1 MPCRK
6 NGERERKWKK
16 SRIKDGRKVV
26 GNLEERPRTKERSK
40 DSLVWSFS
48 TFSVGILKE
57 GQEFAVGPFISGNL
71 SRRWASD
78 INSTP

>member
-1 MPCRK
+1 MA
-6 NGERERKWKK
+6 
-16 SRIKDGRKVV
+16 IKVPGGGKVP
-26 GNLEERPRTKERSK
+26 GNLEGRPRTGQERTK
-40 DSLVWSFS
+40 DSPPPVSSFS
-48 TFSVGILKE
+48 VRIPKE